1 MMPAGILIDCLS
13 VFLGGLTGAVVR
25 KVLKE
30 QFAASMNLILG
41 LASMGMG
48 ISSIVLMKNMPA
60 VVFAL
65 IIGTALGLVLH
76 LGSAINHGVTAMFHS
91 AQMDEDQKQQMITAV
106 VLFCASGTGIYGA
119 LISGMNGDQTIL
131 IAKAILDFFT
141 AMIFATQLG
150 WKVSL
155 IAIPQVIIFLIL
167 FFLAGR
173 IVPLTDDT
181 MIADF
186 KACGGFIML
195 ATGFR
200 MVKLKEF
207 PIADMIPAMILV
219 MPFSAFWIN
228 VLIPFIG

>member
-1 MMPAGILIDCLS
+1 MPAGILIDCLS

>member
-1 MMPAGILIDCLS
+1 MPVGILIDCLS
-13 VFLGGLTGAVVR
+13 VFLGGLTGALIR
-25 KVLKE
+25 KLLRE
-30 QFAASMNLILG
+30 QFASSMNLILG

-65 IIGTALGLVLH
+65 IIGTTLGLILH
-76 LGSAINHGVTAMFHS
+76 LGSAINHGVTALFHS
-91 AQMDEDQKQQMITAV
+91 TSMDEDQKQQMITAV

-155 IAIPQVIIFLIL
+155 IAIPQAMIFLIL

-207 PIADMIPAMILV
+207 PIADMIPAMVLV
-219 MPFSAFWIN
+219 MPFSAFWMNI
-228 VLIPFIG
+228 VIPLIG